1 MDYISILIIFV
12 IFILIVCVAIFHM
25 VHSNT
30 KPLKIDNTK
39 SELKKSHDKIIE
51 MPLRKEKYP
60 LYIFENG
67 EKKEFIVVPKQTA
80 KNNSSAKVTTK
91 KPSQKTKTDTIAKE
105 KRVKSQKTNNKGDK
119 KWFMLQVTMQVIQQN

>member
-1 MDYISILIIFV
+1 MDYVSILIIFV

-39 SELKKSHDKIIE
+39 SELKKSRDKIIE

-60 LYIFENG
+60 LFIFENG
-67 EKKEFIVVPKQTA
+67 EKKEFAINPKQTA
-80 KNNSSAKVTTK
+80 KNNANSKTTIKKSVQKANIKKKESSAKSPK
-91 KPSQKTKTDTIAKE
+91 I
-105 KRVKSQKTNNKGDK
+105 NNKGDK
-119 KWFMLQVTMQVIQQN
+119 EWFTLQVTMRVIPQN